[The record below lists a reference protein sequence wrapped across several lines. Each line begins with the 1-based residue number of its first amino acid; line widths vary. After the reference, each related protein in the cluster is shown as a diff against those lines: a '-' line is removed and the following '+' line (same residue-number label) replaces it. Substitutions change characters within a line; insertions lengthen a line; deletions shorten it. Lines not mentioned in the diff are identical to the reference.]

1 MANQKSSKVSLN
13 IEPAKDSIKLY
24 YLLFKGLG
32 PVFRVRWGKFLFLP
46 TSEKIRNKFS
56 KKNIHLYHCF
66 LILSQLTHTKMSEE
80 TKSEQVISHEE
91 TAPVAAT
98 EEATKASN
106 VVSDASKLP
115 TSSIPEEI
123 LKQVEFY
130 FSDQNLPNDRFLY
143 TTAKSNDGW
152 VPISTIACFSRMR
165 RFQPFTAIV
174 EALKQSKELL
184 EVSEDNELVRRKIP
198 LEEPKPEQKKN
209 AFDRSIYAKGFG
221 EETETTQF
229 DLEKFFETF
238 GAVKQVRLRR
248 SDDKKFKG
256 SVFVEFEKIEDA
268 DAFLALDPKPKYE
281 EKELLAMSKKGYV
294 DMKAAEHGFSNTAKG
309 RKPKFNAFKEQGG
322 KPRGDFKGKRRNDSG
337 NNRSF
342 KKRREDKDEVSEK
355 TAEAVPSA

>member
-1 MANQKSSKVSLN
+1 
-13 IEPAKDSIKLY
+13 
-24 YLLFKGLG
+24 
-32 PVFRVRWGKFLFLP
+32 
-46 TSEKIRNKFS
+46 
-56 KKNIHLYHCF
+56 
-66 LILSQLTHTKMSEE
+66 MSEE
-80 TKSEQVISHEE
+80 AKPEQVVAQEE
-91 TAPVAAT
+91 STPVTPA
-98 EEATKASN
+98 EEAPKADVPKKNVN

-115 TSSIPEEI
+115 ASSDPEEI

-143 TTAKSNDGW
+143 TTAESNDGW

-174 EALKQSKELL
+174 DALKQSKELL

-198 LEEPKPEQKKN
+198 LVAPKPEQKQN
-209 AFDRSIYAKGFG
+209 AFARSIYAKGFG

-256 SVFVEFEKIEDA
+256 SVFVEFEKLEDA
-268 DAFLALDPKPKYE
+268 EAFLALDPKPKYE
-281 EKELLAMSKKGYV
+281 DKELLAMSKKGYV
-294 DMKAAEHGFSNTAKG
+294 DMKAAEHGFTNNAKG
-309 RKPKFNAFKEQGG
+309 RKGKFNAFKDQGN
-322 KPRGDFKGKRRNDSG
+322 KFQNKKRRNDSG

-342 KKRREDKDEVSEK
+342 KKRRDESNDKNEEVSEK
-355 TAEAVPSA
+355 PAEAVPSA